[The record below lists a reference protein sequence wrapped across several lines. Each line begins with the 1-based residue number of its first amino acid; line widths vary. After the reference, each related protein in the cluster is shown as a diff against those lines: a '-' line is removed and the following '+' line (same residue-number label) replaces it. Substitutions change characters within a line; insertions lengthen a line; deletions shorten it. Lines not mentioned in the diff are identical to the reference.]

1 MNISM
6 MDSYNLT
13 WRISLVLKG
22 LAKPILLENY
32 EFERI
37 AVARY
42 LIDFDRRFSAMFSA
56 TAHETT
62 HSKFET
68 EFLLGNK
75 FTRCATS
82 CMI

>member
-1 MNISM
+1 MLSVRRGYCQMNISM

-22 LAKPILLENY
+22 LTKPILLENY

-37 AVARY
+37 AVAKY
-42 LIDFDRRFSAMFSA
+42 LIDFDRRFSATFSA

-62 HSKFET
+62 HS
-68 EFLLGNK
+68 
-75 FTRCATS
+75 TRCATS